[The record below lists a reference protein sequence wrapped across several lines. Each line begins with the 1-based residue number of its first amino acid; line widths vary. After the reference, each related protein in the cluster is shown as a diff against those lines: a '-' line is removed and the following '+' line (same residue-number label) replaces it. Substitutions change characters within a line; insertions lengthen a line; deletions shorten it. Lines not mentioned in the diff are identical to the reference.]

1 MTKSVK
7 LDPELESRI
16 QHLAEL
22 RQRSPHWIMREAIQ
36 QYVDREEKREAFR
49 RDALNAW
56 EAYQETGLHVTGDE
70 AIAWLETWGEEN
82 EKPAPACHK
91 TLKSRY

>member
-1 MTKSVK
+1 MAKSVK

-70 AIAWLETWGEEN
+70 AIAWLETWGEEK

-91 TLKSRY
+91 

>member
-1 MTKSVK
+1 MAKSVK

-36 QYVDREEKREAFR
+36 Q
-49 RDALNAW
+49 
-56 EAYQETGLHVTGDE
+56 
-70 AIAWLETWGEEN
+70 
-82 EKPAPACHK
+82 
-91 TLKSRY
+91 